1 METEGSSLVIRNR
14 NRSSGVPA
22 IEKSMS
28 ANSRISP
35 FGATDPSNNLSEIGE
50 GSVEVL
56 QDESVTKCWSMNEQV
71 QPLSIRT
78 LNGLMESDSTRMERT
93 SWQVIVGKV
102 NEENTLQKRGL
113 VTKLL
118 SQHGRAPLADVGLC
132 NLLTNP
138 IGLSP

>member
-1 METEGSSLVIRNR
+1 
-14 NRSSGVPA
+14 
-22 IEKSMS
+22 MS
-28 ANSRISP
+28 TNSWISP
-35 FGATDPSNNLSEIGE
+35 FRATDPSNNLSDIRE
-50 GSVEVL
+50 GSVQVL

-71 QPLSIRT
+71 QPLSIKT
-78 LNGLMESDSTRMERT
+78 LNGLTESDSAKTERT
-93 SWQVIVGKV
+93 SWQVIVGEV
-102 NEENTLQKRGL
+102 NEENTLQKRGP